1 MGRNF
6 PTRDP
11 TEKKV
16 GGSCQVR
23 NPRPKPRKAVI
34 STGRCS
40 RARLGTPTKTQKFND
55 KDQVSKLY
63 LKECCQRTCI
73 LKQFTYVLFT
83 KCVNLNG
90 GKTEREKDI
99 FIHEMLLQCRA
110 DASDKSASTISKV
123 KFKLK
128 VQGKEVCVAAFRALM
143 TVSQG
148 KLSKIVQALDEEV
161 SDEEEEEDDIP
172 FDDTRQET
180 KKQRTIEFLT
190 HMKEVYAEPVVGIDN
205 QWQLTQFF
213 DRRGLYD
220 FFLHGVTEYEEG
232 MFLHSNQ

>member
-1 MGRNF
+1 M
-6 PTRDP
+6 
-11 TEKKV
+11 
-16 GGSCQVR
+16 
-23 NPRPKPRKAVI
+23 
-34 STGRCS
+34 
-40 RARLGTPTKTQKFND
+40 TPTKTQKFND

-63 LKECCQRTCI
+63 LKECCKRTCI
-73 LKQFTYVLFT
+73 LKQFTYVLFA

-99 FIHEMLLQCRA
+99 FIHEILLQCRA

-161 SDEEEEEDDIP
+161 SDEEEEEDDPMMI
-172 FDDTRQET
+172 DDTRKET

-213 DRRGLYD
+213 DRRGLYE

-232 MFLHSNQ
+232 MFLHCPNQ

>member
-1 MGRNF
+1 MNFPHKGPKGKKKLEDHVKYETRGRNLGKRSYRRGDVRE
-6 PTRDP
+6 P
-11 TEKKV
+11 
-16 GGSCQVR
+16 GSE
-23 NPRPKPRKAVI
+23 
-34 STGRCS
+34 
-40 RARLGTPTKTQKFND
+40 TPTKTQKFND

-63 LKECCQRTCI
+63 LKECCKRTCI
-73 LKQFTYVLFT
+73 LKQFTYVLFA

-99 FIHEMLLQCRA
+99 FIHEILLQCRA

-161 SDEEEEEDDIP
+161 SDEEEE
-172 FDDTRQET
+172 
-180 KKQRTIEFLT
+180 
-190 HMKEVYAEPVVGIDN
+190 
-205 QWQLTQFF
+205 
-213 DRRGLYD
+213 
-220 FFLHGVTEYEEG
+220 
-232 MFLHSNQ
+232 